1 MKVSSP
7 ISQLCSIHVDPTG
20 RNRRKMLVY
29 SCAHS
34 QAGER
39 GKKLMDRFQERA
51 LKAEMLLCPQHRQAG
66 TTGTRA
72 GSPEQLPRF
81 SCSTVLGQ
89 SNSQDN
95 EHRSLP
101 CKQDL
106 THPAQAWGIQ
116 QELLGAGDTAG
127 VAAGLAPR
135 AAAPDTRGHGR
146 IQPALLAARD
156 GAGEGRHRAV
166 PIGSH
171 GLAPYSLPV
180 VSAAGRVVSLLL

>member
-7 ISQLCSIHVDPTG
+7 ISQLCLIHVDPTG

-72 GSPEQLPRF
+72 GSPEQLLRF

-106 THPAQAWGIQ
+106 TSCSSVGHPAG
-116 QELLGAGDTAG
+116 
-127 VAAGLAPR
+127 AAGSW
-135 AAAPDTRGHGR
+135 GHSRSGSW
-146 IQPALLAARD
+146 
-156 GAGEGRHRAV
+156 AG
-166 PIGSH
+166 SQ
-171 GLAPYSLPV
+171 S
-180 VSAAGRVVSLLL
+180 SSS